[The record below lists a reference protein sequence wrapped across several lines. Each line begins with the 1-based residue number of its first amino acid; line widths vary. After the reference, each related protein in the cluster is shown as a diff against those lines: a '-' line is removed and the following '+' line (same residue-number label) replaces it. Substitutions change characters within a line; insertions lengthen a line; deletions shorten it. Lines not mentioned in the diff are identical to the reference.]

1 MGAWSKVVPRILLK
15 GVMANPYFLIRRN
28 GLLLSLFMK
37 IKQLAVV

>member
-28 GLLLSLFMK
+28 GASVIL
-37 IKQLAVV
+37 IYED